1 MASYAQNSCQLRY
14 VVAEESDED
23 KTESPTAHRLEKARE
38 EGQIP
43 RSRELTSILMLL
55 AGLLILW
62 LGGELMAEQLASM
75 LATGF
80 RFDHAMVTDDKM
92 IIAHIS
98 NLIGQAVMALLPL
111 MAGLVIVAIA
121 APMLLGGI
129 NISGKSIK
137 LDFNKLN
144 PLSGLKRMVSSQT
157 WAELLK
163 AILKA
168 VLVGLVGGWYIWSH
182 WQEMLRLIS
191 ESPTNAL
198 HHGLTMIA
206 ISCALIMLGLV
217 PMVGFDVFWQ
227 LYSHFK
233 KLKMSRQE
241 IRDEH
246 KQNEGDP
253 HVKGRIRQA
262 MRAAA
267 RRRMM
272 ADVPK
277 ADVIVTNPTH
287 YSVALQYQEGKMS
300 APKVIAKGAGDIALK
315 IRELAKEHRIP
326 ILEAP
331 PLARALYRHTEI
343 GQFIPGALY
352 GAVAEVLAWVWQLR
366 RWKREGGLIP
376 TKPKQ
381 LPVPAD
387 MDFAGENRNDG

>member
-1 MASYAQNSCQLRY
+1 
-14 VVAEESDED
+14 VAEESNED
-23 KTESPTAHRLEKARE
+23 KTESPTPHRLEKARE
-38 EGQIP
+38 EGQVP
-43 RSRELTSILMLL
+43 RSRELTSVLMLM
-55 AGLLILW
+55 AGLLIIW
-62 LGGELMAEQLASM
+62 LGGSNMADRLASM
-75 LATGF
+75 VATGF
-80 RFDHAMVTDDKM
+80 RFDHGMVSDDK
-92 IIAHIS
+92 IIVSHIG
-98 NLIGQAVMALLPL
+98 NLIMQAVVALLPL
-111 MAGLVIVAIA
+111 MSGLVIVAIA

-137 LDFNKLN
+137 FDFKKLN
-144 PLSGLKRMVSSQT
+144 PLPGIQRMFSGQT

-168 VLVGLVGGWYIWSH
+168 VLVGLVAGWYLWSH
-182 WQEMLRLIS
+182 WQEMLRLMS
-191 ESPTNAL
+191 ESPINAL
-198 HHGLTMIA
+198 RHGLTMTA
-206 ISCALIMLGLV
+206 ISCALVMLGLI

-227 LYSHFK
+227 LYSHIK
-233 KLKMSRQE
+233 KLRMTRQE

-287 YSVALQYQEGKMS
+287 YSVALQYQEGKMG
-300 APKVIAKGAGDIALK
+300 APKVIAKGAGDIALR
-315 IRELAKEHRIP
+315 IREIAKEHRVP

-352 GAVAEVLAWVWQLR
+352 AAVAEVLAWVWQLR

-376 TKPKQ
+376 TKPKH
-381 LPVPAD
+381 LPVPAE